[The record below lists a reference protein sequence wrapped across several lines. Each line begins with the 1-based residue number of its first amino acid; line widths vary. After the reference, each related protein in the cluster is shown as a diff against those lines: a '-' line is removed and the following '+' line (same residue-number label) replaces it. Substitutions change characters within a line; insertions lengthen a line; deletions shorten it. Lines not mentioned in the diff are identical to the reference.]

1 MLKQEF
7 VLHNNDLLVT
17 LSGNLL
23 QEDLQV
29 LKNYIIYFRTT
40 YNIKNIIFDTRDLI
54 GDTSA
59 LENI

>member
-54 GDTSA
+54 GDNSA
-59 LENI
+59 LENL

>member
-54 GDTSA
+54 GDTSV

>member
-59 LENI
+59 LENL